1 MEKTDFVVNSLEL
14 HLFFAR
20 IMKEHSLFLESGFT
34 PMDSEFAAK
43 ADSFKKRFEELLFR
57 AVRLSDGI
65 VSKKVLFSGEIVTNF
80 TLESE
85 KNTERL
91 SGIKINQE
99 ITKQELRLKAG
110 KNSCIDCCTFKKV
123 EELNKDVLDALNGL
137 IRFKEAVLEKVL
149 SCRLFTFNYPLL
161 IEHIL
166 REARLY
172 REQLL
177 ALINNCDFKTSVR
190 ETELFW
196 DRIMMEHAL
205 FIRGLL
211 DPTESEL
218 IKQANDFANDFRQ
231 LILKTN
237 AANDKAF
244 KCITEKTLMET
255 KAIRD
260 FKQAGTIGLNTCAI
274 RSIILPLLAD
284 HVLRE
289 ANHFIRILKEFENLR

>member
-1 MEKTDFVVNSLEL
+1 MNKKSFVVDSLEL

-34 PMDSEFAAK
+34 PMDANFAAK
-43 ADSFKKRFEELLFR
+43 ADFFKKKFEELLFR
-57 AVRLSDGI
+57 AVKLSNGI
-65 VSKKVLFSGEIVTNF
+65 VSKEALASGEIVTNF

-85 KNTERL
+85 KNTKRL
-91 SGIKINQE
+91 SGINIHTE
-99 ITKQELRLKAG
+99 ITKQELCLKAG
-110 KNSCIDCCTFKKV
+110 KDSCIDCCTFRKV
-123 EELNKDVLDALNGL
+123 EELNKDVLEALNGL

-172 REQLL
+172 RTQLL
-177 ALINNCDFKTSVR
+177 ALINNRNFKASVR

-211 DPTESEL
+211 DPTENEL
-218 IKQANDFANDFRQ
+218 IQQANNFANDFKQ
-231 LILKTN
+231 LILKTKS
-237 AANDKAF
+237 ANDKMF

-260 FKQAGTIGLNTCAI
+260 FKQAGTIGLNNCDI

-289 ANHFIRILKEFENLR
+289 ANHFIKILKEFEK

>member
-1 MEKTDFVVNSLEL
+1 MSKNGFVVNSLEL

-34 PMDSEFAAK
+34 PMDANFAVK
-43 ADSFKKRFEELLFR
+43 ANFFKKKFEDILFR
-57 AVRLSDGI
+57 AVKLSNGI
-65 VSKKVLFSGEIVTNF
+65 VSKKVLASGEIVTNF
-80 TLESE
+80 TFVSE

-91 SGIKINQE
+91 SGIKINSE

-110 KNSCIDCCTFKKV
+110 NECCIDNCIVKKV
-123 EELNKDVLDALNGL
+123 EELNKDALELLNGL
-137 IRFKEAVLEKVL
+137 IRFKETVLEKVL
-149 SCRLFTFNYPLL
+149 ACKLFTFNYPLL

-172 REQLL
+172 RAQLM
-177 ALINNCDFKTSVR
+177 ALMNNCDFKESVR

-211 DPTESEL
+211 DPTENQL
-218 IKQANDFANDFRQ
+218 INQANDFANDFKQ
-231 LILKTN
+231 LIIKTKT
-237 AANDKAF
+237 ANDKAIG
-244 KCITEKTLMET
+244 CITEKTLMEA

-260 FKQAGTIGLNTCAI
+260 FKQAGTIGLNECAI

-289 ANHFIRILKEFENLR
+289 ANHFIRILKEFEK